1 MRVAPRRQLTNLLA
15 ALTMVATLAGLAY
28 GLPAADRAL
37 PAERP
42 VRSDRP
48 YPVGAGVTVE
58 PPDAAAVDLT
68 RTRPGARR
76 GTVVFIVGPVRYAL
90 TVRSFEGTLDDATGR
105 LRLRITGNPG
115 YQVTGAETDVTTET
129 GLSGRQGGYT
139 GPGRGGRYA
148 VYLADGLSIEVM
160 ITGAGLDLGPVMAAI
175 EASTRSIRYGA
186 PG

>member
-1 MRVAPRRQLTNLLA
+1 
-15 ALTMVATLAGLAY
+15 
-28 GLPAADRAL
+28 
-37 PAERP
+37 
-42 VRSDRP
+42 
-48 YPVGAGVTVE
+48 
-58 PPDAAAVDLT
+58 
-68 RTRPGARR
+68 
-76 GTVVFIVGPVRYAL
+76 VRYAL